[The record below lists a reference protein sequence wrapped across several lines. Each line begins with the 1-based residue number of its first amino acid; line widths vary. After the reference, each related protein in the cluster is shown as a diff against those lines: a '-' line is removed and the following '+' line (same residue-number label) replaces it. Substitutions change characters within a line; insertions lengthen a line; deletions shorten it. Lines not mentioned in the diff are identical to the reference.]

1 MENLF
6 LKLLSM
12 AITSTWLIL
21 AVLLFRLFFRKA
33 PRWIFCLLW
42 ALVAVRLICPF
53 SFESTLS
60 LIPETQPFAQQM
72 ITQNRPGT
80 PSNDATDIPSYET
93 DTDSLPAASG
103 HTVRPF
109 QICGWIWAM
118 GAAAMIGYSIV
129 SYLRLRARV
138 ASATKYTDN
147 VRQSEWVTSP
157 FVLGIFHPVIYL
169 PYSMGEEVLPYVLA
183 HEQAHIRR
191 KDHWWKPFGFLLLS
205 VYWFHPGAWL
215 GYILLCRDI
224 ESACDEK
231 VIRSMSETQRRAY
244 SSALLH
250 CSIRRR
256 SITAC
261 PLAFGE
267 NGVKQ
272 RIRSVMNYRKPAFW
286 IVMLTLTATVMI
298 AICFLTDPKSPNEE
312 EFFSDD
318 CLSVKIQ
325 NCSGTLLTYENE
337 SEQNFDIRV
346 AGNLLL
352 KGNVSCEFSI
362 KEVRRNEI
370 TITFSSPLLVD
381 DKQTWEMKLHSG
393 EQVRCM
399 TPTVGGATIYTFS
412 IEPREQRDDGTLL
425 GILDEI
431 VNNPDVAASSNPYD
445 YLQGKP
451 ELYAELLSCGEDTVD
466 CFVSELRS
474 AKNYGLREYLMA
486 AVCSE
491 LTGVGD
497 KNGSYETSWWSTA
510 QEWLTLYDKSMEGDA
525 GETRLCIGSYIP
537 ISYQYLSPL
546 SSDLWQ
552 PLSEKYRYTVTED
565 SFVTEDLQSG
575 TETRRNVAW
584 GWKPAKVSGVEG
596 MNSELAQ
603 VLPATLCG
611 ELAFLKETFIY
622 DIAMQ
627 DNSVYQSLGRGEY
640 LLQTEQRLYLL
651 KRGPNNSKLDR
662 VWSAILLVSEE
673 ESTLD
678 METALLPQPAIS

>member
-1 MENLF
+1 
-6 LKLLSM
+6 M

-138 ASATKYTDN
+138 VSATKYTDN

-250 CSIRRR
+250 CSN
-256 SITAC
+256 ADEA
-261 PLAFGE
+261 L
-267 NGVKQ
+267 Q
-272 RIRSVMNYRKPAFW
+272 PARW
-286 IVMLTLTATVMI
+286 H
-298 AICFLTDPKSPNEE
+298 
-312 EFFSDD
+312 
-318 CLSVKIQ
+318 SVK
-325 NCSGTLLTYENE
+325 
-337 SEQNFDIRV
+337 
-346 AGNLLL
+346 
-352 KGNVSCEFSI
+352 
-362 KEVRRNEI
+362 
-370 TITFSSPLLVD
+370 
-381 DKQTWEMKLHSG
+381 
-393 EQVRCM
+393 
-399 TPTVGGATIYTFS
+399 TV
-412 IEPREQRDDGTLL
+412 
-425 GILDEI
+425 
-431 VNNPDVAASSNPYD
+431 
-445 YLQGKP
+445 
-451 ELYAELLSCGEDTVD
+451 
-466 CFVSELRS
+466 
-474 AKNYGLREYLMA
+474 
-486 AVCSE
+486 
-491 LTGVGD
+491 
-497 KNGSYETSWWSTA
+497 
-510 QEWLTLYDKSMEGDA
+510 
-525 GETRLCIGSYIP
+525 
-537 ISYQYLSPL
+537 
-546 SSDLWQ
+546 
-552 PLSEKYRYTVTED
+552 
-565 SFVTEDLQSG
+565 
-575 TETRRNVAW
+575 
-584 GWKPAKVSGVEG
+584 
-596 MNSELAQ
+596 
-603 VLPATLCG
+603 
-611 ELAFLKETFIY
+611 
-622 DIAMQ
+622 
-627 DNSVYQSLGRGEY
+627 
-640 LLQTEQRLYLL
+640 
-651 KRGPNNSKLDR
+651 
-662 VWSAILLVSEE
+662 
-673 ESTLD
+673 
-678 METALLPQPAIS
+678 